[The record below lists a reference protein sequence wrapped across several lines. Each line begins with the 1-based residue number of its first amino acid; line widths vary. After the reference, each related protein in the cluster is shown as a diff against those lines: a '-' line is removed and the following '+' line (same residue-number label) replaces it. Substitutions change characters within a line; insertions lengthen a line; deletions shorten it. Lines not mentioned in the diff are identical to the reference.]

1 MFFHETE
8 QLQEIFE
15 DLEEKNLF
23 LIKYTQEVEQALEEV
38 QSRYSS
44 KKSELNLRKQQ
55 LVNSKIELEKDIQAK
70 NKEIND
76 LTHIRSDS
84 NDF

>member
-84 NDF
+84 KDF